1 MNGVKSIFASVTF
14 WSSTFGLLGA
24 VYPKALMI
32 LGLNSTNQDAVIGL
46 IVAIV
51 GWAGAV
57 YGRLH
62 VTRVATLTGNP
73 PKD

>member
-1 MNGVKSIFASVTF
+1 
-14 WSSTFGLLGA
+14 
-24 VYPKALMI
+24 VYPKALVV
-32 LGLNSTNQDAVIGL
+32 LGLNATNQDAVIGL

-62 VTRVATLTGNP
+62 VTKEATLTGNP
-73 PKD
+73 KV

>member
-1 MNGVKSIFASVTF
+1 MDGVKSIFSSVTF
-14 WSSTFGLLGA
+14 WSSTFGLIGA
-24 VYPKALMI
+24 VYPKALVV
-32 LGLNSTNQDAVIGL
+32 LGLNATNQDAVIGL

-62 VTRVATLTGNP
+62 VTKEATLTGNP
-73 PKD
+73 KV